1 MNRLTRRKTSGAAE
15 LIMPVSAGKNPVTRS
30 AYRQI
35 GINKLAAYEN
45 AEESGRLVELP
56 CKVGDTVFFIK
67 AAFTFL
73 PEPCA
78 GMVRSI
84 TLTEK
89 EILLRTPDRTF
100 GIDKIGKTVFLTR
113 EEAETALKGA
123 EE

>member
-1 MNRLTRRKTSGAAE
+1 MGKCIASGYIHSHE
-15 LIMPVSAGKNPVTRS
+15 ITICDNCFHKDVCDTGDYLDENICSDF
-30 AYRQI
+30 
-35 GINKLAAYEN
+35 INKNTA
-45 AEESGRLVELP
+45 VELP
-56 CKVGDTVFFIK
+56 CKVGDTVYFIK

-89 EILLRTPDRTF
+89 EMLLRTPDRTF
-100 GIDKIGKTVFLTR
+100 GIDKIGKTVFLTL
-113 EEAETALKGA
+113 EEAEEALKGA